1 MTSRTASPRGERPA
15 VEPAATDHTAVQQ
28 MRHWAAAHRLEGH
41 RGCTG
46 FRVDEL
52 GFSEFLPVLRSG
64 RHSPGSRS

>member
-1 MTSRTASPRGERPA
+1 MTSRTASPRGDRPA
-15 VEPAATDHTAVQQ
+15 VEPAATDHTAVHQIRSWI
-28 MRHWAAAHRLEGH
+28 MGHRLQGH
-41 RGCTG
+41 RVCTG

>member
-1 MTSRTASPRGERPA
+1 MKKPYRDRPGI
-15 VEPAATDHTAVQQ
+15 E
-28 MRHWAAAHRLEGH
+28 AAASAYHAHMKQIRSWIMGHRLQGH
-41 RGCTG
+41 RVCTG